1 MVIQSVAFDVRHISA
16 QNGRMSDT
24 NEPTKPPKKTSSV
37 RHTRAIQRDRS
48 KRPTAAPSDEEIAD
62 RLREIV
68 HPATLAQVAHFQRL
82 GLRERTLTLPVM
94 VALVLNM
101 VWRQIGSVTDLTKLM
116 ISERLLWAEPR
127 KVSQQALSERF
138 RTFPA
143 ILFLRV
149 FLAVLPLMETR
160 WKSRQRP
167 LPPEIAWAQERYTE
181 VVIQDGST
189 LDALLRKVGLLRD
202 AETNPLAGR
211 MTALLDLCS
220 RLPRHIWY
228 EEDAQAH
235 DQRFWPRILEVLKT
249 GSLLLFDL
257 GYTNFSV
264 YAQLTTAG
272 VAFVTRAKSNLAYQ
286 VERHLRQTAQVHESL
301 VWVGKGDDR
310 QLIRLIEVLYQ
321 GKWYRYLTNE
331 LDTERLPAPYVV
343 ALYWQRWRIEDAYNV
358 VKRLLGLAYFW
369 VSSQNGV
376 ELQLWATWLLYAV
389 LVDLTDAVAEQLN
402 KPFAALSME
411 MVYRSV
417 YYFTQAYNRG
427 ETNDPVVYLADNA
440 KWLGIVKRER
450 KHRPPRPSPLELLD
464 LTNSSHP

>member
-1 MVIQSVAFDVRHISA
+1 MILPVVFDVMHVSA
-16 QNGRMSDT
+16 QNGCMSDT
-24 NEPTKPPKKTSSV
+24 NGPTKAPKKPSSV

-48 KRPTAAPSDEEIAD
+48 KRPDVAPPGEQIAG
-62 RLREIV
+62 RLREII
-68 HPATLAQVAHFQRL
+68 HPATLAQVAHFHRL
-82 GLRERTLTLPVM
+82 GLRERTFNLPVM
-94 VALVLNM
+94 VALVLSM
-101 VWRQIGSVTDLTKLM
+101 VWRQIGSVTELAKMLVT
-116 ISERLLWAEPR
+116 EGLLWAEPR

-143 ILFLRV
+143 TLFLRV
-149 FLAVLPLMETR
+149 LLAVLPLMETR
-160 WKSRQRP
+160 WRSRQRP
-167 LPPEIAWAQERYTE
+167 LPPEIAWAQGRYTE

-235 DQRFWPRILEVLKT
+235 DQRFWPRILEVLKA

-264 YAQLTTAG
+264 YARLTMAG
-272 VAFVTRAKSNLAYQ
+272 ITFITRAKSNLAYE
-286 VERHLRQTAQVHESL
+286 VERYLRQTAQVHEIL
-301 VWVGKGDDR
+301 VWIGKGDDR
-310 QLIRLIEVLYQ
+310 QLVRLTQVLYQ

-343 ALYWQRWRIEDAYNV
+343 ALYWQRWRIEDAYNI

-369 VSSQNGV
+369 VGSQNGV

-389 LVDLTDAVAEQLN
+389 LVDLTDAVAERLN
-402 KPFAALSME
+402 QPFAAVSLE

-417 YYFTQAYNRG
+417 YYFATAYHRG
-427 ETNDPVVYLADNA
+427 ETTDPVAYLADNA
-440 KWLGIVKRER
+440 ILLGVLKRKR
-450 KHRPPRPSPLELLD
+450 KHRPSPLDLFD
-464 LTNSSHP
+464 LTNPSEP